1 MNDNSESVFSHL
13 VKVARISSKPVSM
26 TITAD
31 ASDLRQLA
39 AMWNVPEVLEF
50 TATVALSR
58 WKRDGVRVKGHVAA
72 RLVQECVVT
81 LEPVET
87 AVDEDFE
94 TIVVPEDSKLA
105 RIEPDKAGEVFLD
118 PEGPDLPD
126 TYTGDQVDIGAIA
139 AEFAA
144 LGIDLYPRKPGAA
157 FSTAADSPDP
167 VERKP
172 SPFAALKALKS
183 NDSDS

>member
-1 MNDNSESVFSHL
+1 MSTMSEAPFSHL
-13 VKVARISSKPVSM
+13 VKVGRISSRPATV
-26 TITAD
+26 TLTAD
-31 ASDLRQLA
+31 AADLRRLA
-39 AMWNVPEVLEF
+39 ATWSVPEVLEF
-50 TATVALSR
+50 TATLALSR
-58 WKRDGVRVKGHVAA
+58 WKRDGVRIKGHVAA
-72 RLVQECVVT
+72 RILQECVVT

-105 RIEPDKAGEVFLD
+105 RMEPDSAGEIFLD

-126 TYTGDQVDIGAIA
+126 TYAGDSVDIGAIA

-144 LGIDLYPRKPGAA
+144 LGIDLYPRKPGVA
-157 FSTAADSPDP
+157 FTSAVDEPDP

-183 NDSDS
+183 DGSAS